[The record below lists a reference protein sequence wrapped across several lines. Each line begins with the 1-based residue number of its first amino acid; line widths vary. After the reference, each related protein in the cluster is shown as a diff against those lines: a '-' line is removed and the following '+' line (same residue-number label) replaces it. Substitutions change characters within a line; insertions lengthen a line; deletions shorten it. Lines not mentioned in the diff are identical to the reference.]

1 MAQILLAEDDTAVR
15 SFVERALM
23 HRGHSVTAVADGT
36 EALEALGRG
45 RFDLLITD
53 IVMPGLDGIGL
64 ALKVGR
70 DHPELPVLLMTGYS
84 AEKQRAYDLDELIC
98 RVLVKPFS
106 LRDVCDAVEEAL
118 ADSKAS

>member
-1 MAQILLAEDDTAVR
+1 MAQILLAEDDAAVR
-15 SFVERALM
+15 SFVDRALQ

-36 EALEALGRG
+36 EALQALGRA
-45 RFDLLITD
+45 RFDLLVTD

-84 AEKQRAYDLDELIC
+84 AEKQRAYDLEELIC

-106 LRDVCDAVEEAL
+106 LREVCEAVDEAL
-118 ADSKAS
+118 QASQT